1 MITFGF
7 ETTKSKALKDSNA
20 DQNKIEAK
28 EADYLYVKNSQLCNS
43 GNGLF
48 TAITIY
54 KEEIIALF
62 KGEILSETESE
73 KRAKEGNNGYFMNL
87 LDGRVLDCRLTECFA
102 KYANDASGF
111 STSDFKN
118 NAKITLDDNQN
129 VCLIALKKIK
139 SGEEIFCGYGKSYWK
154 NHSKI

>member
-1 MITFGF
+1 MKT
-7 ETTKSKALKDSNA
+7 SNS
-20 DQNKIEAK
+20 DQNTIHAE
-28 EADYLYVKNSQLCNS
+28 EADYLYVIPSQLPKA

-62 KGEILSETESE
+62 KGEILSDTESE
-73 KRAKEGNNGYFMNL
+73 KRAKQGNNGYFMNL
-87 LDGRVLDCRLTECFA
+87 PDGRVLDCRLTEGFA

-111 STSDFKN
+111 STSNFKN

-139 SGEEIFCGYGKSYWK
+139 TGEEIFCEYGKSYWK

>member
-20 DQNKIEAK
+20 DQNKIEAQ
-28 EADYLYVKNSQLCNS
+28 EEDYLYVKSSQLSNS
-43 GNGLF
+43 GNGLY

-62 KGEILSETESE
+62 KGEILSDTESE
-73 KRAKEGNNGYFMNL
+73 KRAKQDHNGYFMNL
-87 LDGRVLDCRLTECFA
+87 PNGRILDCRLTEGFA

-111 STSDFKN
+111 STSEFKN

-129 VCLIALKKIK
+129 VCLIALKKIATK
-139 SGEEIFCGYGKSYWK
+139 LKPSV
-154 NHSKI
+154 